1 MMRWHLMW
9 LLQAALAQ
17 ISSKKRKKK
26 RMQKEAFSKWH
37 SNVFKAVHTTKKC
50 EQMFSLQFI
59 IHTHQGVRWKSCSPN
74 HCPNIFNA
82 LCQTGAVAVPP
93 RFLPSTLALMM
104 VCTNAHFLLLTN
116 VSSRLSAKYVWI
128 FKIHIFTPNPLD
140 LKNPGLL
147 FSLECFFKRVYLVL
161 ILSTRAILISI
172 LSGQSLFGYV
182 VFAAYKSAESQCH
195 TKQTPSVSCVL

>member
-1 MMRWHLMW
+1 M
-9 LLQAALAQ
+9 
-17 ISSKKRKKK
+17 
-26 RMQKEAFSKWH
+26 
-37 SNVFKAVHTTKKC
+37 HTTKKC

-74 HCPNIFNA
+74 HCSNIFNA
-82 LCQTGAVAVPP
+82 LFRTGAVAVPP
-93 RFLPSTLALMM
+93 RFLTSILALMM
-104 VCTNAHFLLLTN
+104 VCTYAHFVLLTN

-147 FSLECFFKRVYLVL
+147 FSLECFCKRVYLVL

-172 LSGQSLFGYV
+172 LSGQSLFGWV
-182 VFAAYKSAESQCH
+182 VFAAYKSAESWCH
-195 TKQTPSVSCVL
+195 TKQTPSVSCVLQFYKPHKIITKDRAFKNSTGPIS